1 MLRPRPRGVSHLSRR
16 AQASPQR
23 LADAAGASP
32 RRVAEGAHPCSWGFD
47 VGRGQRWGAQPSLG
61 SWALGGP
68 GQGCPGGLWGPRAL
82 QSRGYPWTAGAP
94 GGRPSCCRGSGTSL
108 EVTGAELSRQ
118 LTSKA
123 RHFTETSWTGS
134 GAAGG
139 WCLETNAVLFC
150 RGHCILVLE
159 SDTHQDIESHKIHRC
174 SETPPVAR
182 ETDTRGDSQGR
193 GADLGS
199 FLWIREETWSSEAP
213 PGGCDRHSPLSAL
226 TGSCGFIFLL
236 LSRTHTQSLDV
247 SPAGGLPPRS
257 PRTARPHLPPT
268 RLSQVVWKSEAGGC
282 ASGCSC
288 VWGVGCVCVCVRA
301 RVWWACV
308 ADVFN
313 PLSF

>member
-1 MLRPRPRGVSHLSRR
+1 MFL
-16 AQASPQR
+16 
-23 LADAAGASP
+23 
-32 RRVAEGAHPCSWGFD
+32 GF
-47 VGRGQRWGAQPSLG
+47 RCG
-61 SWALGGP
+61 SWAALGRPALAGVLGP
-68 GQGCPGGLWGPRAL
+68 GWAWAGLSWGALGAPCPAEPGVPLDSRGPGWPPELLQREWDLPGGHR
-82 QSRGYPWTAGAP
+82 S
-94 GGRPSCCRGSGTSL
+94 
-108 EVTGAELSRQ
+108 GAEPAAHFKGASLHGNKLDRQ
-118 LTSKA
+118 
-123 RHFTETSWTGS
+123 R
-134 GAAGG
+134 AAGG